1 MAQRRVGVLGIGK
14 TKNGFHRDKSLRDL
28 MMEASQKAIE
38 DAGISPKDIQMVIV
52 GNSSSQMFNN
62 ENNLGAQLCDHIGAT
77 PAPAACVESACATG
91 SWAMYVG
98 YLGVL
103 AGLYDIVLACGAEK
117 MTDVSTERGT
127 LAIAQSADVTTEYF
141 TGLTFPSGVALY
153 AARYMDRYGAT
164 EEDLAWIS
172 VKNHYYGARNPY
184 AQLRFECTVE
194 DVMKSPYVAYPIKLY
209 EICPMTDS
217 ASTVILCREEIM
229 RESGK
234 EPIHIIGS
242 GATSGTYYNS
252 TDQLEDNYSLV
263 ERAAKPCFEM
273 AGLSPEDIDVL
284 ECYNAFAIQE
294 PLGLEAAG
302 FFPYGESWKAIRDG
316 LTHHDGKIPTNITG
330 GVLTKGHPLGG
341 TGTSQA
347 VDIVEQLRGTAECV
361 QVKDPE
367 IGMMINRG
375 GPGSVCICYIYQKG

>member
-1 MAQRRVGVLGIGK
+1 MPRVGVLGVGK

-38 DAGISPKDIQMVIV
+38 DAGISPKNIQMVVV
-52 GNSSSQMFNN
+52 GNSSSQMFNS
-62 ENNLGAQLCDHIGAT
+62 ENNLGAMLSDHIGAT
-77 PAPAACVESACATG
+77 PAPSACIESACATG

-98 YLGVL
+98 YMGIL
-103 AGLYDIVLACGAEK
+103 AGLYDAVLACGVEK
-117 MTDVSTERGT
+117 MTDVSTEKGT
-127 LAIAQSADVTTEYF
+127 FAIAQSADVSTEYF

-153 AARYMDRYGAT
+153 QARYIDRWGAS
-164 EEDLAWIS
+164 EEDLCHVS

-217 ASTVILCREEIM
+217 ASTVILCREEMM

-234 EPIHIIGS
+234 EPIYITGS

-252 TDQLEDNYSLV
+252 TDQLEDNYVLV

-294 PLGLEAAG
+294 PLGLEGAG
-302 FFPYGESWKAIRDG
+302 FFPLGESWKAVRDG
-316 LTHHDGKIPTNITG
+316 LTHHDGKIPTNISG

-347 VDIVEQLRGTAECV
+347 VDIVEQMRGNFTGV
-361 QVKDPE
+361 QVEPIPE

-375 GPGSVCICYIYQKG
+375 GPGSVCICYTYQKE